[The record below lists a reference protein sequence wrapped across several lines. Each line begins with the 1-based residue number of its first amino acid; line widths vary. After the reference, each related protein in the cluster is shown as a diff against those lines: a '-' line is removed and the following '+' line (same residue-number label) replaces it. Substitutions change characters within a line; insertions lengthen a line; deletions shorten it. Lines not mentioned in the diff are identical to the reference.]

1 MKKIVLSLL
10 IISMAAVTT
19 QAQDMRPRKHNMQ
32 RDRHVMMAEKL
43 NFSEDQKAKMKTM
56 NEEFRT
62 KMMDSR
68 KNDNIT
74 VKEWKG
80 RMETLRKD
88 HKTKMEGLLTG
99 EQKAQIEKMKTE
111 RKAMRDIDAKARMGK
126 MKIRLGLS
134 DEQASKFSK
143 NHSEM
148 EEKMKALR
156 ENKTLDGEKKR
167 EQMEE
172 LMKEQKEKMK
182 SILTEEQM
190 KKLQERKGQR
200 PPKRKVI

>member
-1 MKKIVLSLL
+1 MKKIVLLLL
-10 IISMAAVTT
+10 IVSMAVATT
-19 QAQDMRPRKHNMQ
+19 QAQDMRPRKHRMQ
-32 RDRHVMMAEKL
+32 RDNHGMMAEKL

-56 NEEFRT
+56 NEGFRT
-62 KMMDSR
+62 KRMDLR

-74 VKEWKG
+74 VKEWKN

-99 EQKAQIEKMKTE
+99 EQKERIEKMKIE
-111 RKAMRDIDAKARMGK
+111 RKAMRDIDAKARMDK
-126 MKIRLGLS
+126 MKIHLGLS

-143 NHSEM
+143 NRSEM

-167 EQMEE
+167 EQMNE
-172 LMKEQKEKMK
+172 LMKQQKEKMK

-200 PPKRKVI
+200 PPRREVI